1 MRQRHIGPAQAQ
13 KNDLFVGT
21 FWAAAI
27 PQTRV
32 ERFGGI
38 CDPIFDERM
47 SRTDGVVDLSM
58 DPFWPFRSECSSEV
72 GENETSYYAKDV
84 VEHLSQKSQYITTTG
99 IRTLKHESAASCR
112 YSTTL

>member
-1 MRQRHIGPAQAQ
+1 MRPEDPDVENGIVCDSDTSAPPRRKKTTQ
-13 KNDLFVGT
+13 LVGT

-58 DPFWPFRSECSSEV
+58 
-72 GENETSYYAKDV
+72 N
-84 VEHLSQKSQYITTTG
+84 
-99 IRTLKHESAASCR
+99 
-112 YSTTL
+112 

>member
-1 MRQRHIGPAQAQ
+1 MRPEDPDVENGIVCDRDTSAPPSAQ
-13 KNDLFVGT
+13 KDDLVVGT

-84 VEHLSQKSQYITTTG
+84 VEH
-99 IRTLKHESAASCR
+99 
-112 YSTTL
+112 